1 VRRARCTSNAQWSDD
16 SPCLCSRPLFH
27 RGCLWSRSVIEK
39 SKRYVRHIVSTRGGP
54 QTSSTLACTKIPR
67 LKKNVSLPHPYTS
80 TSPPASQASLITATQ
95 DHGWRHHP
103 GPAGSPTGCAV
114 RGGLVVFGGISSEEA
129 IIGSVEMLTEGGGV
143 FTGQPPLTCGE
154 IASAVA
160 LVMDESDSTAGQVLL
175 LGGLVQ
181 RTRPYRRCT
190 W

>member
-1 VRRARCTSNAQWSDD
+1 VLVIKTALSSGVPMVQVRQK
-16 SPCLCSRPLFH
+16 
-27 RGCLWSRSVIEK
+27 EK
-39 SKRYVRHIVSTRGGP
+39 SKRFNVRHIVSNRRG
-54 QTSSTLACTKIPR
+54 TSNVEHPPLACTKIPR
-67 LKKNVSLPHPYTS
+67 LKNKTFLYPTL
-80 TSPPASQASLITATQ
+80 TPAPARQLRKLHLLQATQ

-103 GPAGSPTGCAV
+103 RPAGSPTGCAV
-114 RGGLVVFGGISSEEA
+114 RGGLVVFGGISLEEA

-160 LVMDESDSTAGQVLL
+160 LVVDESDSTAGQVLL

-181 RTRPYRRCT
+181 RTRPHRRCT

>member
-1 VRRARCTSNAQWSDD
+1 VLKTALSSGVPMVQ
-16 SPCLCSRPLFH
+16 
-27 RGCLWSRSVIEK
+27 
-39 SKRYVRHIVSTRGGP
+39 VRHREKQALRPSHRFRTGGGP

-67 LKKNVSLPHPYTS
+67 LKNKTFLYPTL
-80 TSPPASQASLITATQ
+80 TPAPARQLRKLHLLQATQ

-103 GPAGSPTGCAV
+103 RPAGSPTGCAV
-114 RGGLVVFGGISSEEA
+114 RGGLVVFGGISLEEA

-160 LVMDESDSTAGQVLL
+160 LVVDESDSTAGQVLL

-181 RTRPYRRCT
+181 RTRPHRRCT